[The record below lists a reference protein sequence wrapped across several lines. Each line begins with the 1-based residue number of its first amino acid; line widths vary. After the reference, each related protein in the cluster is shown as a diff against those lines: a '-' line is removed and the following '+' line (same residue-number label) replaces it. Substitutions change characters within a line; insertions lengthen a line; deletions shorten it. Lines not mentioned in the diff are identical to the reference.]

1 LTNKIDSLVKFLE
14 EERAARKSAE
24 FEVQV
29 RNKKIVEL
37 ELYQKIEN
45 DKYLKIQED
54 AKAF

>member
-1 LTNKIDSLVKFLE
+1 MTNKIDSLVKFLE

-37 ELYQKIEN
+37 ELLQKIEN